1 MNNSK
6 RQWLQTSLHGLVI
19 SAFTMGALSTVTGAM
34 AQAAYPSKPISLVV
48 PYPPGG
54 ATDIIGRIMAQAM
67 SKSLG
72 QPVVVENKAGA
83 GTVIGAAEVAQ
94 AQADGYT
101 LLISSNT
108 TFTVNP
114 AIKAKL
120 PYDPA
125 KNFESV
131 AGIGSS
137 PLVLLA
143 NPNVPVKTVKELVAA
158 ANQPNAKFAFGSF
171 GSGTTSHLAGEM
183 FKYMAGVDIL
193 HVPYKGSAPAMTD
206 LIGGKIQFTFDTN
219 VAALPML
226 RAGKVKAIAVTSAQR
241 SSTLPNVPTIAESGY
256 PGYEMVPWIVIV
268 APRGLPKAVSQKL
281 TSSIQDILKDP
292 NSKRDLE
299 RAGLEVAF
307 EEPQSYDK
315 RVATELPLLRA
326 YVHRAK
332 ITAD

>member
-1 MNNSK
+1 MNNTK

-206 LIGGKIQFTFDTN
+206 LIGGQIQFTFDTN

-315 RVATELPLLRA
+315 RVAIELPLLRA

>member
-19 SAFTMGALSTVTGAM
+19 SAFTMGALSTVTGAN

-67 SKSLG
+67 TKSLG

-131 AGIGSS
+131 GGIGSS

-206 LIGGKIQFTFDTN
+206 LIGGQIQFTFDTN

-241 SSTLPNVPTIAESGY
+241 SSTLPEVPTIAEAGY

-281 TSSIQDILKDP
+281 TNTIQDILKDP

-307 EEPQSYDK
+307 EAPQSYDK

>member
-1 MNNSK
+1 MNNTK

-34 AQAAYPSKPISLVV
+34 AQAAYPSKPITLVV

-67 SKSLG
+67 TKSLG

-158 ANQPNAKFAFGSF
+158 ANQPNTKFAFGSF

-206 LIGGKIQFTFDTN
+206 LIGGQIQFTFDTN

-315 RVATELPLLRA
+315 RVAIELPLLRA

>member
-1 MNNSK
+1 MNNTK

-158 ANQPNAKFAFGSF
+158 ANQPNTKFAFGSF

-206 LIGGKIQFTFDTN
+206 LIGGQIQFTFDTN

-315 RVATELPLLRA
+315 RVAIELPLLRA

>member
-54 ATDIIGRIMAQAM
+54 ATDIIGRIMAQAT

-120 PYDPA
+120 PYDSA

-206 LIGGKIQFTFDTN
+206 LIGGQIQFTFDTN

>member
-1 MNNSK
+1 LNNSK

-158 ANQPNAKFAFGSF
+158 ANQPNAKFTFGSF

-206 LIGGKIQFTFDTN
+206 LIGGQIQFTFDTN

>member
-1 MNNSK
+1 MNNTK

-34 AQAAYPSKPISLVV
+34 AQAAYPSKPITLVV

-158 ANQPNAKFAFGSF
+158 ANQPNIKFAFGSF

-206 LIGGKIQFTFDTN
+206 LIGGQIQFTFDTN

-315 RVATELPLLRA
+315 RVAIELPLLRA

>member
-1 MNNSK
+1 LNNSK

-67 SKSLG
+67 SKNLG

-206 LIGGKIQFTFDTN
+206 LIGGQIQFTFDTN

>member
-137 PLVLLA
+137 PWVLLA

-206 LIGGKIQFTFDTN
+206 LIGGQIQFTFDTN

-299 RAGLEVAF
+299 RAELEVAF
-307 EEPQSYDK
+307 EEPESYDK

>member
-6 RQWLQTSLHGLVI
+6 RHWLQTSLHGLVI

-206 LIGGKIQFTFDTN
+206 LIGGQIQFTFDTN

>member
-1 MNNSK
+1 LNNSK

-19 SAFTMGALSTVTGAM
+19 SAFTLGALSTVTGAM

-67 SKSLG
+67 TKSLG

-206 LIGGKIQFTFDTN
+206 LIGGQIQFTFDTN

-315 RVATELPLLRA
+315 RVAIELPLLRA

>member
-108 TFTVNP
+108 TFTANP

-120 PYDPA
+120 PYDPP

-143 NPNVPVKTVKELVAA
+143 NPNVTVKTVKELVAA

-206 LIGGKIQFTFDTN
+206 LIGGQIQFTFDTN

>member
-34 AQAAYPSKPISLVV
+34 AQAAYPSKPITLVV

-158 ANQPNAKFAFGSF
+158 ANQPNTKFAFGSF

-206 LIGGKIQFTFDTN
+206 LIGGQIQFTFDTN

>member
-206 LIGGKIQFTFDTN
+206 LIGGQIQFTFDTN

-268 APRGLPKAVSQKL
+268 APRGLPKVVSQKL

>member
-1 MNNSK
+1 LNNSK

-19 SAFTMGALSTVTGAM
+19 SAFTMGAISTVTGAM

-206 LIGGKIQFTFDTN
+206 LIGGQIQFTFDTN

>member
-1 MNNSK
+1 LNNSK

-206 LIGGKIQFTFDTN
+206 LIGGQIQFTFDTN

-315 RVATELPLLRA
+315 RVATELTLLRA
-326 YVHRAK
+326 YVHSAK

>member
-1 MNNSK
+1 LNNTK

-206 LIGGKIQFTFDTN
+206 LIGGQIQFTFDTN

>member
-1 MNNSK
+1 
-6 RQWLQTSLHGLVI
+6 
-19 SAFTMGALSTVTGAM
+19 MGALSTVTGAM

-94 AQADGYT
+94 ALADGYT

-206 LIGGKIQFTFDTN
+206 LIGGQIQFTFDTN

>member
-1 MNNSK
+1 MTCSN
-6 RQWLQTSLHGLVI
+6 QPQP
-19 SAFTMGALSTVTGAM
+19 SARWRVLLLGMLTLGAASVSTVAI
-34 AQAAYPSKPISLVV
+34 AQATYPSKPISLVV

-94 AQADGYT
+94 APADGYT

-120 PYDPA
+120 PYDSA

-206 LIGGKIQFTFDTN
+206 LIGGQIQLTFDTN

>member
-158 ANQPNAKFAFGSF
+158 ANQPNTKFAFGSF

-206 LIGGKIQFTFDTN
+206 LIGGQIQFTFDTN

>member
-1 MNNSK
+1 
-6 RQWLQTSLHGLVI
+6 
-19 SAFTMGALSTVTGAM
+19 
-34 AQAAYPSKPISLVV
+34 
-48 PYPPGG
+48 
-54 ATDIIGRIMAQAM
+54 
-67 SKSLG
+67 
-72 QPVVVENKAGA
+72 VVVENKAGA

-206 LIGGKIQFTFDTN
+206 LIGGQIQFTFDTN

>member
-1 MNNSK
+1 LNNSK

-125 KNFESV
+125 KHFESV

-206 LIGGKIQFTFDTN
+206 LIGGQIQFTFDTN

>member
-158 ANQPNAKFAFGSF
+158 ANQPNTKFAFGSF

-206 LIGGKIQFTFDTN
+206 LIGGQIQFTFDTN

-315 RVATELPLLRA
+315 RVAIELPLLRA

>member
-1 MNNSK
+1 MNNTK

-206 LIGGKIQFTFDTN
+206 LIGGQIQFTFDTN

>member
-67 SKSLG
+67 SKNLG

-206 LIGGKIQFTFDTN
+206 LIGGQIQFTFDTN

>member
-206 LIGGKIQFTFDTN
+206 LIGGQIQFTFDTN

-281 TSSIQDILKDP
+281 TSSIQYILKDP